1 MLIIFSVE
9 KGIDNIEQRP
19 FRQNQ
24 LSLPAT
30 KMWPL
35 FINLQY
41 SDTKKRVPGTQRQAQ
56 HFI

>member
-24 LSLPAT
+24 LSLPAHKNVAIIHQST
-30 KMWPL
+30 
-35 FINLQY
+35 I
-41 SDTKKRVPGTQRQAQ
+41 
-56 HFI
+56 